1 MRKMY
6 NYFRNTLQGKI
17 IVYFFTTI
25 LLSNIV
31 TFFLV
36 SPIINTII
44 SSNIESLIFIVKEFH
59 LIKLL
64 ILSISF
70 ILCVTSLCCISRRIV
85 KQIKKLTKAMNE
97 VSEGNFDIY
106 LKTKEK
112 DEIAQLIFHFNEMT
126 RKLKNTAYI
135 QKDFVNNISHELKTP
150 IASIQGF
157 AKILKNKNLKDEDR
171 EEYLNIIID
180 ESKRLENLSSNIL
193 RVAKLENQ
201 DMLENQS
208 KFLLDENIRKSILL
222 LQNKWV
228 EKNIN
233 FNLSL
238 PKTYYYG
245 DQELF
250 LQVWTNIIENA
261 IKFSNKNTEIKI
273 KIEKSID
280 LIKIYIEDEGIGM
293 TDEVKEYIF
302 DKFYQED
309 NSRGSTGYGLG
320 LAIAKRI
327 VELSN
332 GQIEVESEINKGSK
346 FIISLRMD

>member
-1 MRKMY
+1 MRKIY

-25 LLSNIV
+25 LLSNII
-31 TFFLV
+31 TFFAV
-36 SPIINTII
+36 SPIINRITSNNGKRII
-44 SSNIESLIFIVKEFH
+44 LIIKEFH
-59 LIKLL
+59 GIKFL

-70 ILCVTSLCCISRRIV
+70 IICVTSLCFISTLVV

-97 VSEGNFDIY
+97 VAEGNFDIH
-106 LKTKEK
+106 LQTKEK

-126 RKLKNTAYI
+126 KKLKNTAYI

-157 AKILKNKNLKDEDR
+157 AKILKNNNLKDEDR

-193 RVAKLENQ
+193 RISKLENQ
-201 DMLENQS
+201 DVLENQS
-208 KFLLDENIRKSILL
+208 KFSLDENIRKSILL
-222 LQNKWV
+222 LQNKWI
-228 EKNIN
+228 EKNIG
-233 FNLSL
+233 FNLNL

-245 DQELF
+245 DEELF
-250 LQVWTNIIENA
+250 IQVWTNIIENA
-261 IKFSNKNTEIKI
+261 IKFSDENTEIKI

-280 LIKIYIEDEGIGM
+280 LIKVYIEDEGIGM

-309 NSRGSTGYGLG
+309 NSRGSKGYGLG

-332 GQIEVESEINKGSK
+332 GQIEVESEINKGSI

>member
-1 MRKMY
+1 MKKIY

-17 IVYFFTTI
+17 IIYFFTTI
-25 LLSNIV
+25 LLSNVV
-31 TFFLV
+31 TFFVV
-36 SPIINTII
+36 SPMINRII
-44 SSNIESLIFIVKEFH
+44 SKEGKNLIVIIKEFH
-59 LIKLL
+59 GIKFL
-64 ILSISF
+64 ILAISS
-70 ILCVTSLCCISRRIV
+70 ILCVTSLCFISTRVV

-112 DEIAQLIFHFNEMT
+112 DEIAQLICHFNEMT

-135 QKDFVNNISHELKTP
+135 QKDFANNISHELKTP

-157 AKILKNKNLKDEDR
+157 ATILKSNNLNAEDR

-193 RVAKLENQ
+193 RVSKLENQ
-201 DMLENQS
+201 DFLENQS
-208 KFLLDENIRKSILL
+208 KFSLDENIRKSILL

-233 FNLSL
+233 FNINL

-245 DQELF
+245 EEELF

-261 IKFSNKNTEIKI
+261 IKFSKEDTEIKI

-280 LIKIYIEDEGIGM
+280 LIKVYIEDEGIGM
-293 TDEVKEYIF
+293 NDEVREYIF

-309 NSRGSTGYGLG
+309 NSRGSNGYGLG

-332 GQIEVESEINKGSK
+332 GKIEVESEINKGST

>member
-44 SSNIESLIFIVKEFH
+44 SSSEESLIFIIKEFH
-59 LIKLL
+59 VIKLL

-106 LKTKEK
+106 LQTKEK

-135 QKDFVNNISHELKTP
+135 QKEFVNNISHELKTP

-193 RVAKLENQ
+193 RISKLENQ

-222 LQNKWV
+222 LQNKWG

-245 DQELF
+245 DEELF

-261 IKFSNKNTEIKI
+261 IKFSNENTEIKI

-280 LIKIYIEDEGIGM
+280 LIKVYIEDEGIGM

-309 NSRGSTGYGLG
+309 NSRVSKGYGLG